1 MARLRLA
8 LLVAA
13 VVGLGPS
20 APAQEPA
27 PIIDVHLHAVP
38 VDGQGPPP
46 QAICAPFTSW
56 PWRDPRL
63 SPEEFAALLFK
74 TEGRWCAKPIWSP
87 LTDAE
92 NLQRTLEILRRRNV
106 RGAVSGDSG
115 ILDRWIQADARR
127 LWRAECGP
135 VPELR
140 AGIDAGKVQVV
151 AECAHQ
157 YEGTSP
163 DDPSLEP
170 LFALAEEKDVPLGIH
185 LGPGPPGAPYL
196 PGLGRYEMKLSNP
209 LALEKVLVRHPRMRL
224 WVMHAGWPLAD
235 EMLALLYAHPQ
246 VYVDVGVIVYAW
258 PRAEFHGYLKRL
270 VEAGFV
276 DRVMFGSD
284 QMIWPEAIERSIESI
299 EEAPFLTPAQKRAI
313 LHDNA
318 ARFLRLDARDELAT
332 VPSRGG
338 R

>member
-1 MARLRLA
+1 MSRLA
-8 LLVAA
+8 VFVAAAVALVAPTQA
-13 VVGLGPS
+13 EEQ
-20 APAQEPA
+20 APV
-27 PIIDVHLHAVP
+27 IDMHLHAVP

-46 QAICAPFTSW
+46 QAICAPFASW

-63 SPEEFAALLFK
+63 TPEQFAAFMFK
-74 TEGRWCAKPIWSP
+74 EGRWCEKPLWSP

-92 NLQRTLEILRRRNV
+92 NLERTLEILRRRNV
-106 RGAVSGDSG
+106 RGAVSGNSA
-115 ILDRWIQADARR
+115 ILDRWLQAEPRR

-140 AGIDAGKVQVV
+140 QAIDSGKVQFV
-151 AECAHQ
+151 AECAPQ

-163 DDPSLEP
+163 DEPGLEP

-196 PGLGRYEMKLSNP
+196 PGGSRYEMKLSNP
-209 LALEKVLVRHPRMRL
+209 LALEKVLVRHPKLRL

-235 EMLALLYAHPQ
+235 EMLGLLYAHPQ
-246 VYVDVGVIVYAW
+246 AYVDVGVIVYGW
-258 PRAEFHGYLKRL
+258 PRAEFYGYLRRL

-276 DRVMFGSD
+276 DRVLFGSD
-284 QMIWPEAIERSIESI
+284 QMIWPEAVERSIESI
-299 EEAPFLTPAQKRAI
+299 EEAPFLTAGQKRAI

-318 ARFLRLDARDELAT
+318 ARFLHLDAKGDLPHR
-332 VPSRGG
+332 
-338 R
+338 

>member
-1 MARLRLA
+1 MFRLA
-8 LLVAA
+8 FFVAAAVALVAPTQA
-13 VVGLGPS
+13 DE
-20 APAQEPA
+20 QA

-46 QAICAPFTSW
+46 QAICAPFASW

-63 SPEEFAALLFK
+63 TPEQFAAFMFK
-74 TEGRWCAKPIWSP
+74 EGRWCERPLWSP

-92 NLQRTLEILRRRNV
+92 NLERALEILRRRNV
-106 RGAVSGDSG
+106 RGAVSGHAAT
-115 ILDRWIQADARR
+115 LDRWLQAEPRR

-140 AGIDAGKVQVV
+140 QAIDSGKVQIV
-151 AECAHQ
+151 AECAPQ

-196 PGLGRYEMKLSNP
+196 PGAGRYEMKLSNP
-209 LALEKVLVRHPRMRL
+209 LALEKVLVRHPKLRL

-235 EMLALLYAHPQ
+235 EMLGLLYAHPQ
-246 VYVDVGVIVYAW
+246 AYVDVGVIVFGW
-258 PRAEFHGYLKRL
+258 PRAEFYGYLRRI

-276 DRVMFGSD
+276 DRVLFGSD
-284 QMIWPEAIERSIESI
+284 QMIWPEAVERSIESI
-299 EEAPFLTPAQKRAI
+299 EGAPFLTAGQKRAI

-318 ARFLRLDARDELAT
+318 VRFLRLDDKDDLPR
-332 VPSRGG
+332 R
-338 R
+338 